1 MPLQR
6 RSGWPSGLRLGA
18 LPDLGLRSFTLG
30 SNSRYGRHCRATGNT
45 FNTNSYLKKNI
56 IILILNIDW
65 CVVQLEQRIRLR
77 RGPEKVGAVW
87 RFLFWLTDCP
97 FI

>member
-45 FNTNSYLKKNI
+45 FTQILILKKNI
-56 IILILNIDW
+56 
-65 CVVQLEQRIRLR
+65 
-77 RGPEKVGAVW
+77 
-87 RFLFWLTDCP
+87 
-97 FI
+97 